1 MMKKENENQRF
12 RIAFNGF
19 RGGNKGSVTS
29 QPLSEYD
36 KTIRYPWVHD
46 AILRIRG
53 EKPIRSVDNHDA
65 AALAKAQQ
73 RIKSQLPFRCAHYYQ
88 FKDNKRR
95 QANIIP
101 ESFLFQTTIDVD
113 EKELVEKAL
122 ERAKLLD
129 SLDFI
134 PDDTGERGATPAAAG
149 GSDDETENRAAAGG
163 PGDETENRTAAGGP
177 GNETEN
183 RAAAGDSDDET
194 ENRAAA
200 GDSDDE
206 TENRAVVGGSGNEAE
221 NRAAAGG
228 PDHEKENRAAA
239 GGSDHETENRAA
251 AVENHDG
258 DEAVTADQN
267 TEKRQTNTEKRQTN
281 LETGQANPE
290 KGQRNPWKGMLLHL
304 EYSARKKLHI
314 DIRMPIGMTIEETQR
329 AYCQAL
335 GVPCDESCFSPE
347 RIIFMTDADSEIYRS
362 SDWYALLPEDEI
374 NLRREAFR
382 KRDLGIDGRA
392 LKQGT
397 FASSS
402 FSQSSG
408 NPSFSGSSQSSGS
421 APLSGSSQS
430 SGNAPFSGSSQSSGN
445 SSLSENSSQ
454 NQNYSN
460 TENHDNQPLLSG
472 DKTGEKQPAVGGAQV
487 PPHPASHPAD
497 SHTSTAVGSAPA
509 HPDGSHHGNDK
520 NLIAFDLFR
529 AQAGL
534 AEVDINA
541 VGSRHSS
548 LLAIMSA
555 GASRMMGEEEL
566 RRVVE
571 QRMPAF
577 AQERDCQQLISDF
590 YARYHDSCKPM
601 SREVIRINAQAER
614 LGSKEMAQQ
623 SQEDYPAPPPMPPKL
638 PSLIALLVSRT
649 PEVYKPAVAHAV
661 FPSLATHLWKTRFK
675 YIDNVEHEATL
686 MTCLLAGT
694 GAGKSCVQMPISYVM
709 EDIRKRD
716 RENLA
721 REKAWK
727 DEVTRK
733 GANKDKRKRPEN
745 LVIQEIDADMTNP
758 AFVMRTAEAQEH
770 FLYTSLNEID
780 QFDALRG
787 QGNQQFRIMCL
798 AFDPANQYG
807 QTRVGTS
814 SVTERVTIRFNWN
827 ASTTIQ
833 KGLRYFSRVLTDGP
847 ISRIN
852 FCTIPEREIGAEMP
866 VYGYYG
872 DDFREAL
879 RPYIEN
885 LCKTSGLVECDQ
897 AFQLALKLKEENADF
912 ARMTQN
918 RIYENLSFRA
928 NVIAYLKACVLYVAN
943 GCKWEPEMD
952 EFIRWSLRYDL
963 YCKMRFFGD
972 AIAKAEDGGVKSSRR
987 GPANLLQLLPDEFSY
1002 QEAMAIRLEYGLG
1015 QKGTRSMI
1023 NNWVHRG
1030 YIERKS
1036 FQSASQ
1042 AKTDINISNI
1052 SFENAY
1058 FIKLKYRKDGI
1069 NIEKNC

>member
-19 RGGNKGSVTS
+19 RGGNKGSITS

-36 KTIRYPWVHD
+36 KTIRYLWVHD
-46 AILRIRG
+46 AILQIRG
-53 EKPIRSVDNHDA
+53 EKPIRSINNHDA
-65 AALAKAQQ
+65 TALAKAQQ
-73 RIKSQLPFRCAHYYQ
+73 RIKSQLPFRSAHYYQ

-134 PDDTGERGATPAAAG
+134 PDDTGERGATAAAG
-149 GSDDETENRAAAGG
+149 GSD
-163 PGDETENRTAAGGP
+163 
-177 GNETEN
+177 
-183 RAAAGDSDDET
+183 
-194 ENRAAA
+194 
-200 GDSDDE
+200 
-206 TENRAVVGGSGNEAE
+206 AE
-221 NRAAAGG
+221 N
-228 PDHEKENRAAA
+228 ENRAAA
-239 GGSDHETENRAA
+239 GGSNDENENRAA
-251 AVENHDG
+251 AVGNHDG

-267 TEKRQTNTEKRQTN
+267 PEK
-281 LETGQANPE
+281 GQRNPE
-290 KGQRNPWKGMLLHL
+290 KGQRNPENGQKNPWKGMLLHL

-314 DIRMPIGMTIEETQR
+314 DIRMPIGMTIEEAQR

-347 RIIFMTDADSEIYRS
+347 RIIFMTDADSEIYRA

-382 KRDLGIDGRA
+382 KRGLDIDGRV
-392 LKQGT
+392 
-397 FASSS
+397 
-402 FSQSSG
+402 
-408 NPSFSGSSQSSGS
+408 
-421 APLSGSSQS
+421 
-430 SGNAPFSGSSQSSGN
+430 
-445 SSLSENSSQ
+445 SEKTSQ
-454 NQNYSN
+454 NQKHSN
-460 TENHDNQPLLSG
+460 SENHDNQPLLSG

-487 PPHPASHPAD
+487 PLHPAPHPAD
-497 SHTSTAVGSAPA
+497 SHTSTGVGSAPA
-509 HPDGSHHGNDK
+509 HSDGSHHGNDK

-566 RRVVE
+566 RKVVE

-623 SQEDYPAPPPMPPKL
+623 NQEEDYPAPPPMPEKL
-638 PSLIALLVSRT
+638 PALIALLVSRT

-1015 QKGTRSMI
+1015 QKGTRVMI

-1042 AKTDINISNI
+1042 AKTDVNFSNV
-1052 SFENAY
+1052 SFENTY

>member
-1 MMKKENENQRF
+1 MKKENENQRF

-134 PDDTGERGATPAAAG
+134 SDDTGVQGATP
-149 GSDDETENRAAAGG
+149 
-163 PGDETENRTAAGGP
+163 
-177 GNETEN
+177 
-183 RAAAGDSDDET
+183 
-194 ENRAAA
+194 
-200 GDSDDE
+200 
-206 TENRAVVGGSGNEAE
+206 
-221 NRAAAGG
+221 
-228 PDHEKENRAAA
+228 
-239 GGSDHETENRAA
+239 A

-258 DEAVTADQN
+258 DEAVAADQK
-267 TEKRQTNTEKRQTN
+267 TEK
-281 LETGQANPE
+281 GQRNPE
-290 KGQRNPWKGMLLHL
+290 KGQANPWKGMLLHL

-382 KRDLGIDGRA
+382 KRGLDIDGRA
-392 LKQGT
+392 
-397 FASSS
+397 
-402 FSQSSG
+402 
-408 NPSFSGSSQSSGS
+408 
-421 APLSGSSQS
+421 
-430 SGNAPFSGSSQSSGN
+430 
-445 SSLSENSSQ
+445 SENSSQ
-454 NQNYSN
+454 NQNRSN
-460 TENHDNQPLLSG
+460 SENHDNQPLLSG

-487 PPHPASHPAD
+487 PPHPAAHPAD
-497 SHTSTAVGSAPA
+497 SHTSTGVGSAPA

-623 SQEDYPAPPPMPPKL
+623 NQEEDYPAPPPMPEKL
-638 PSLIALLVSRT
+638 PALIALLVSRT

-1015 QKGTRSMI
+1015 QKGTRVMI

-1042 AKTDINISNI
+1042 AKTDVNFSNV
-1052 SFENAY
+1052 SFENTY

>member
-1 MMKKENENQRF
+1 MKKENENQRF

-19 RGGNKGSVTS
+19 RGGNKGSITS

-46 AILRIRG
+46 AILQIRG
-53 EKPIRSVDNHDA
+53 EKPIRSVNNHDA
-65 AALAKAQQ
+65 TALAKAQQ
-73 RIKSQLPFRCAHYYQ
+73 RIKSQLPFRSAHYYQ

-113 EKELVEKAL
+113 EKELVEQAL

-134 PDDTGERGATPAAAG
+134 PDDTGEQGASTAAG
-149 GSDDETENRAAAGG
+149 GSDDEDGNRAASGG
-163 PGDETENRTAAGGP
+163 SDAENV
-177 GNETEN
+177 N
-183 RAAAGDSDDET
+183 RAASGGSNDENV
-194 ENRAAA
+194 NRAA
-200 GDSDDE
+200 S
-206 TENRAVVGGSGNEAE
+206 
-221 NRAAAGG
+221 
-228 PDHEKENRAAA
+228 
-239 GGSDHETENRAA
+239 GGSDAETVNRAA
-251 AVENHDG
+251 AVGNHDG

-267 TEKRQTNTEKRQTN
+267 PEN
-281 LETGQANPE
+281 GQRNPE
-290 KGQRNPWKGMLLHL
+290 KGQKNPWKGMLLHL

-314 DIRMPIGMTIEETQR
+314 DIRMPIGMTIEEAQR

-382 KRDLGIDGRA
+382 KRGLDIDGRA

-397 FASSS
+397 FSSS
-402 FSQSSG
+402 FAHSSG
-408 NPSFSGSSQSSGS
+408 KAPLSGSSQSSGK

-430 SGNAPFSGSSQSSGN
+430 SGNAPLSGTSQSSGN
-445 SSLSENSSQ
+445 PSLSEKTSQ
-454 NQNYSN
+454 NQKYLNS
-460 TENHDNQPLLSG
+460 ENHDNQPLLSG
-472 DKTGEKQPAVGGAQV
+472 DKTGEKQPAVGGVQV
-487 PPHPASHPAD
+487 PPHPAPHPAD

-566 RRVVE
+566 RRMVE

-623 SQEDYPAPPPMPPKL
+623 NQEEDYPAPPPMPEKL
-638 PSLIALLVSRT
+638 PALIALLVSRT

-1015 QKGTRSMI
+1015 QKGTRVMI

-1042 AKTDINISNI
+1042 AKTDVNFSNV
-1052 SFENAY
+1052 SFENTY

>member
-19 RGGNKGSVTS
+19 RGGNKGSITS

-46 AILRIRG
+46 AILQIRG
-53 EKPIRSVDNHDA
+53 EKPIRSINNHDA
-65 AALAKAQQ
+65 TALAKAQQ
-73 RIKSQLPFRCAHYYQ
+73 RIKSQLPFRSAHYYQ

-134 PDDTGERGATPAAAG
+134 PDDTGEQGASTAAG
-149 GSDDETENRAAAGG
+149 GSDDEDGNRAASGG
-163 PGDETENRTAAGGP
+163 SDAENV
-177 GNETEN
+177 N
-183 RAAAGDSDDET
+183 RAAS
-194 ENRAAA
+194 
-200 GDSDDE
+200 
-206 TENRAVVGGSGNEAE
+206 GGSNDE
-221 NRAAAGG
+221 NV
-228 PDHEKENRAAA
+228 NRAAA
-239 GGSDHETENRAA
+239 GGSDAETVNRAA
-251 AVENHDG
+251 AVGNHDG

-267 TEKRQTNTEKRQTN
+267 PEN
-281 LETGQANPE
+281 GQRNPE
-290 KGQRNPWKGMLLHL
+290 KGQKNPWKGMLLHL

-314 DIRMPIGMTIEETQR
+314 DIRMPIGMTIEEAQR

-382 KRDLGIDGRA
+382 KRGLDIDGRA

-397 FASSS
+397 FSSS
-402 FSQSSG
+402 FAHSSG
-408 NPSFSGSSQSSGS
+408 NAPLSGSSQSSGK

-430 SGNAPFSGSSQSSGN
+430 SGNAPLSGTSQSSGN
-445 SSLSENSSQ
+445 PSLSEKTSQ
-454 NQNYSN
+454 NQKHSN
-460 TENHDNQPLLSG
+460 SENHDNQPLLSG
-472 DKTGEKQPAVGGAQV
+472 DKTGEKQPAVGGVQV
-487 PPHPASHPAD
+487 PPHPAPHPAD

-623 SQEDYPAPPPMPPKL
+623 NQEEDYPAPPPMPEKL
-638 PSLIALLVSRT
+638 PALIALLVSRT

-1015 QKGTRSMI
+1015 QKGTRVMI

-1042 AKTDINISNI
+1042 AKTDVNFSNV
-1052 SFENAY
+1052 SFENTY

>member
-19 RGGNKGSVTS
+19 RGGNKGSITS

-46 AILRIRG
+46 AILQIRG
-53 EKPIRSVDNHDA
+53 EKPIRSVNNHDA
-65 AALAKAQQ
+65 TALAKAQQ
-73 RIKSQLPFRCAHYYQ
+73 RIKSQLPFRSAHYYQ

-134 PDDTGERGATPAAAG
+134 PDDTGEQGASTAAG
-149 GSDDETENRAAAGG
+149 GSDDEDGNRAASGG
-163 PGDETENRTAAGGP
+163 SDAENV
-177 GNETEN
+177 N
-183 RAAAGDSDDET
+183 RAASGGSDAENV
-194 ENRAAA
+194 NRAA
-200 GDSDDE
+200 S
-206 TENRAVVGGSGNEAE
+206 GGSNDE
-221 NRAAAGG
+221 NV
-228 PDHEKENRAAA
+228 NRAAA
-239 GGSDHETENRAA
+239 GGSDAETVNRAA
-251 AVENHDG
+251 AVGNHDG

-267 TEKRQTNTEKRQTN
+267 PEN
-281 LETGQANPE
+281 GQRNPE
-290 KGQRNPWKGMLLHL
+290 KGQKNPWKGMLLHL

-314 DIRMPIGMTIEETQR
+314 DIRMPIGMTIEEAQR

-382 KRDLGIDGRA
+382 KRGLDIDGRA

-397 FASSS
+397 FSSS
-402 FSQSSG
+402 FAHSSG
-408 NPSFSGSSQSSGS
+408 KAPLSGSSQSSGK

-430 SGNAPFSGSSQSSGN
+430 SGNAPLSGTSQSSGN
-445 SSLSENSSQ
+445 PSLSEKTSQ
-454 NQNYSN
+454 NQKYLNS
-460 TENHDNQPLLSG
+460 ENHDNQPLLSG
-472 DKTGEKQPAVGGAQV
+472 DKTGEKQPAVGGVQV
-487 PPHPASHPAD
+487 PPHPAPHPAD
-497 SHTSTAVGSAPA
+497 SHTSTGVGSAPA

-623 SQEDYPAPPPMPPKL
+623 NQEEDYPAPPPMPEKL
-638 PSLIALLVSRT
+638 PALIALLVSRT

-918 RIYENLSFRA
+918 RIFENLSFRA

-1015 QKGTRSMI
+1015 QKGTRVMI

-1042 AKTDINISNI
+1042 AKTDVNFSNV
-1052 SFENAY
+1052 SFENTY

>member
-1 MMKKENENQRF
+1 MKKENENQRF

-19 RGGNKGSVTS
+19 RGGNKGSITS

-36 KTIRYPWVHD
+36 KNIRYPWVHD
-46 AILRIRG
+46 AILQIRG
-53 EKPIRSVDNHDA
+53 EKPIRSINNHDA
-65 AALAKAQQ
+65 TALAKAQQ
-73 RIKSQLPFRCAHYYQ
+73 RIKSQLPFRSAHYYQ

-134 PDDTGERGATPAAAG
+134 PDDTGEQGATAAAG
-149 GSDDETENRAAAGG
+149 GSN
-163 PGDETENRTAAGGP
+163 DETENRTAAGGSDAE
-177 GNETEN
+177 NEN
-183 RAAAGDSDDET
+183 RT
-194 ENRAAA
+194 
-200 GDSDDE
+200 
-206 TENRAVVGGSGNEAE
+206 
-221 NRAAAGG
+221 AAGG
-228 PDHEKENRAAA
+228 SNDENENRAAA
-239 GGSDHETENRAA
+239 GGSNDEDGNRTA

-267 TEKRQTNTEKRQTN
+267 
-281 LETGQANPE
+281 PE
-290 KGQRNPWKGMLLHL
+290 KGQRNPENGQKNPWKGMLLHL

-382 KRDLGIDGRA
+382 KRGLDIDGR
-392 LKQGT
+392 
-397 FASSS
+397 
-402 FSQSSG
+402 
-408 NPSFSGSSQSSGS
+408 GS
-421 APLSGSSQS
+421 
-430 SGNAPFSGSSQSSGN
+430 
-445 SSLSENSSQ
+445 ERTSQ
-454 NQNYSN
+454 NQKHSN
-460 TENHDNQPLLSG
+460 SENHDNQPLLSG
-472 DKTGEKQPAVGGAQV
+472 DKTGEKQPAVGGVQV
-487 PPHPASHPAD
+487 PPHPAPHPAD
-497 SHTSTAVGSAPA
+497 SHTSTGVGSAPA

-623 SQEDYPAPPPMPPKL
+623 NQEEDYPAPPPMPEKL
-638 PSLIALLVSRT
+638 PALIALLVSRT

-1015 QKGTRSMI
+1015 QKGTRVMI

-1036 FQSASQ
+1036 FQSACQ
-1042 AKTDINISNI
+1042 AKTDVNFSNV

>member
-19 RGGNKGSVTS
+19 RGGNKGSITS

-36 KTIRYPWVHD
+36 KNIRYPWVHD
-46 AILRIRG
+46 AILQIRG
-53 EKPIRSVDNHDA
+53 EKPIRSINNHDA
-65 AALAKAQQ
+65 TALAKAQQ
-73 RIKSQLPFRCAHYYQ
+73 RIKSQLPFRSAHYYQ

-134 PDDTGERGATPAAAG
+134 PDDTGERGATAAAG
-149 GSDDETENRAAAGG
+149 GSD
-163 PGDETENRTAAGGP
+163 
-177 GNETEN
+177 
-183 RAAAGDSDDET
+183 
-194 ENRAAA
+194 
-200 GDSDDE
+200 
-206 TENRAVVGGSGNEAE
+206 AE
-221 NRAAAGG
+221 NV
-228 PDHEKENRAAA
+228 
-239 GGSDHETENRAA
+239 NRAA
-251 AVENHDG
+251 AVGNHDG

-267 TEKRQTNTEKRQTN
+267 
-281 LETGQANPE
+281 PE
-290 KGQRNPWKGMLLHL
+290 KGQRNPENGQKNPWKGMLLHL

-382 KRDLGIDGRA
+382 KRGLDIDGRA
-392 LKQGT
+392 LKQRT
-397 FASSS
+397 FSSS
-402 FSQSSG
+402 FAHSSG
-408 NPSFSGSSQSSGS
+408 NAPLSGSSQSSGK

-430 SGNAPFSGSSQSSGN
+430 SGNP
-445 SSLSENSSQ
+445 SLSENSSQ
-454 NQNYSN
+454 NQKHSN
-460 TENHDNQPLLSG
+460 SENHDNQPLLSG

-487 PPHPASHPAD
+487 PPHPAPHPAD
-497 SHTSTAVGSAPA
+497 SHTSTGVGGAPA

-623 SQEDYPAPPPMPPKL
+623 NLEEDYPAPPPMPEKL
-638 PSLIALLVSRT
+638 PALIALLVSRT

-885 LCKTSGLVECDQ
+885 LCKTSGLVECEQ

-1015 QKGTRSMI
+1015 QKGTRVMI

-1042 AKTDINISNI
+1042 AKTDVNFSNV
-1052 SFENAY
+1052 SFENDY

>member
-149 GSDDETENRAAAGG
+149 GSGDEDKNRAAAGSSN
-163 PGDETENRTAAGGP
+163 DE
-177 GNETEN
+177 
-183 RAAAGDSDDET
+183 DI
-194 ENRAAA
+194 
-200 GDSDDE
+200 
-206 TENRAVVGGSGNEAE
+206 
-221 NRAAAGG
+221 
-228 PDHEKENRAAA
+228 NRAAA
-239 GGSDHETENRAA
+239 GGSDHEDKNRAAAGGPGDDDKNRAA
-251 AVENHDG
+251 AVGNHDG
-258 DEAVTADQN
+258 DEAVTADQK
-267 TEKRQTNTEKRQTN
+267 TEK
-281 LETGQANPE
+281 GQANPE
-290 KGQRNPWKGMLLHL
+290 KGQANPEKRQTNPETGQKNPEKGQKNPWKGMLLHL

-314 DIRMPIGMTIEETQR
+314 DIRMPIGMTIEEAQR

-347 RIIFMTDADSEIYRS
+347 RIIFMTDADSEIYRA

-382 KRDLGIDGRA
+382 KRGLDIDGRV
-392 LKQGT
+392 
-397 FASSS
+397 
-402 FSQSSG
+402 
-408 NPSFSGSSQSSGS
+408 
-421 APLSGSSQS
+421 
-430 SGNAPFSGSSQSSGN
+430 
-445 SSLSENSSQ
+445 SEKTSQ
-454 NQNYSN
+454 NQTHSN
-460 TENHDNQPLLSG
+460 SENHDNQPLLSG

-487 PPHPASHPAD
+487 PPHPAAHPAD

-566 RRVVE
+566 RKVVE

-623 SQEDYPAPPPMPPKL
+623 NQEEDYPAPPPMPEKL
-638 PSLIALLVSRT
+638 PALIALLVSRT

-1015 QKGTRSMI
+1015 QKGTRVMI

-1030 YIERKS
+1030 YIERKIVS
-1036 FQSASQ
+1036 GNVSGSSQNGAIVQNQSDSH
-1042 AKTDINISNI
+1042 AKTDVNFSNV
-1052 SFENAY
+1052 SFENTY

-1069 NIEKNC
+1069 NFEKNC

>member
-19 RGGNKGSVTS
+19 RGGNKGSITS

-46 AILRIRG
+46 AILQIRG
-53 EKPIRSVDNHDA
+53 EKPIRSINNHDA
-65 AALAKAQQ
+65 TALAKAQQ
-73 RIKSQLPFRCAHYYQ
+73 RIKSQLPFRSAHYYQ

-134 PDDTGERGATPAAAG
+134 PDDTGEQGASTAAG
-149 GSDDETENRAAAGG
+149 GSDDEDGNRAASGGSDAENVNRAAAGG
-163 PGDETENRTAAGGP
+163 SNDETG
-177 GNETEN
+177 
-183 RAAAGDSDDET
+183 
-194 ENRAAA
+194 
-200 GDSDDE
+200 
-206 TENRAVVGGSGNEAE
+206 

-228 PDHEKENRAAA
+228 SNDETGNRVAAGGSNDKNENRAAA
-239 GGSDHETENRAA
+239 GGSDAETVNRAA
-251 AVENHDG
+251 AVGNHDG

-267 TEKRQTNTEKRQTN
+267 PEN
-281 LETGQANPE
+281 GQRNPE
-290 KGQRNPWKGMLLHL
+290 KGQKNPWKGMLLHL

-314 DIRMPIGMTIEETQR
+314 DIRMPIGMTIEEAQR

-382 KRDLGIDGRA
+382 KRGLDIDGRA

-397 FASSS
+397 FSSS
-402 FSQSSG
+402 FAHSSG
-408 NPSFSGSSQSSGS
+408 NAPLSGSSQSSGK

-430 SGNAPFSGSSQSSGN
+430 SGNPSLSGTSQSSGN
-445 SSLSENSSQ
+445 PSLSEKTSQ
-454 NQNYSN
+454 NQKHSN
-460 TENHDNQPLLSG
+460 SENHDNQPLLSG
-472 DKTGEKQPAVGGAQV
+472 DKTGEKQPAVGGVQV
-487 PPHPASHPAD
+487 PPHPAPHPAD

-623 SQEDYPAPPPMPPKL
+623 NQEEDYPAPPPMPEKL
-638 PSLIALLVSRT
+638 PALIALLVSRT

-918 RIYENLSFRA
+918 RIFENLSFRA

-1015 QKGTRSMI
+1015 QKGTRVMI

-1042 AKTDINISNI
+1042 AKTDVNFSNV
-1052 SFENAY
+1052 SFENTY

>member
-19 RGGNKGSVTS
+19 RGGNKGSITS

-46 AILRIRG
+46 AILQIRG
-53 EKPIRSVDNHDA
+53 EKPIRSVNNHDA
-65 AALAKAQQ
+65 TALAKAQQ
-73 RIKSQLPFRCAHYYQ
+73 RIKSQLPFRSAHYYQ

-134 PDDTGERGATPAAAG
+134 PDDTGEQGASTAAG
-149 GSDDETENRAAAGG
+149 GSDDEDVNRAASGG
-163 PGDETENRTAAGGP
+163 SDAENV
-177 GNETEN
+177 N
-183 RAAAGDSDDET
+183 RAASGGSDAENV
-194 ENRAAA
+194 NRAA
-200 GDSDDE
+200 S
-206 TENRAVVGGSGNEAE
+206 GGSNDE
-221 NRAAAGG
+221 NV
-228 PDHEKENRAAA
+228 NRAAA
-239 GGSDHETENRAA
+239 GGSDAETVNRAA
-251 AVENHDG
+251 AVGNHDG

-267 TEKRQTNTEKRQTN
+267 PEN
-281 LETGQANPE
+281 GQRNPE
-290 KGQRNPWKGMLLHL
+290 KGQKNPWKGMLLHL

-314 DIRMPIGMTIEETQR
+314 DIRMPIGMTIEEAQR

-382 KRDLGIDGRA
+382 KRGLDIDGRA

-397 FASSS
+397 FSSS
-402 FSQSSG
+402 FAHSSG
-408 NPSFSGSSQSSGS
+408 K

-430 SGNAPFSGSSQSSGN
+430 SGKAPLSGSSQSSGKVPLSGTSQSSGN
-445 SSLSENSSQ
+445 PSLSGTSQSSGNPSLSEKTSQ
-454 NQNYSN
+454 NQKHSN
-460 TENHDNQPLLSG
+460 SENHDNQPLLSG
-472 DKTGEKQPAVGGAQV
+472 DKTGEKQPAVGGVQV
-487 PPHPASHPAD
+487 PPHPAPHPAD
-497 SHTSTAVGSAPA
+497 SHTSTGVGSAPA

-623 SQEDYPAPPPMPPKL
+623 NQEEDYPAPPPMPEKL
-638 PSLIALLVSRT
+638 PALIALLVSRT

-1015 QKGTRSMI
+1015 QKGTRVMI

-1042 AKTDINISNI
+1042 AKTDVNFSNV
-1052 SFENAY
+1052 SFENTY

>member
-19 RGGNKGSVTS
+19 RGGNKGSISS

-46 AILRIRG
+46 AILQIRG
-53 EKPIRSVDNHDA
+53 EKPIRSVNNHDA
-65 AALAKAQQ
+65 TALAKAQQ
-73 RIKSQLPFRCAHYYQ
+73 RIKSQLPFRSAHYYQ

-134 PDDTGERGATPAAAG
+134 PDDTGEQGASTAAG
-149 GSDDETENRAAAGG
+149 GSDDEDGNRAASGG
-163 PGDETENRTAAGGP
+163 SDAENV
-177 GNETEN
+177 N
-183 RAAAGDSDDET
+183 RAASGGSNDET
-194 ENRAAA
+194 
-200 GDSDDE
+200 G
-206 TENRAVVGGSGNEAE
+206 
-221 NRAAAGG
+221 
-228 PDHEKENRAAA
+228 NRAAA
-239 GGSDHETENRAA
+239 GGSDAENENRAASGGSNDENVNRAAAGGSDAETVNRAA
-251 AVENHDG
+251 AVGNHDG

-267 TEKRQTNTEKRQTN
+267 PEN
-281 LETGQANPE
+281 GQRNPE
-290 KGQRNPWKGMLLHL
+290 KGQKNPWKGMLLHL

-314 DIRMPIGMTIEETQR
+314 DIRMPIGMTIEEAQR

-382 KRDLGIDGRA
+382 KRGLDIDGRA

-397 FASSS
+397 FSSS
-402 FSQSSG
+402 FAHSSG
-408 NPSFSGSSQSSGS
+408 KAPLSGSSQSSGK

-430 SGNAPFSGSSQSSGN
+430 SGNAPLSGTSQSSGN
-445 SSLSENSSQ
+445 PSLSEKTSQ
-454 NQNYSN
+454 NQKYLNS
-460 TENHDNQPLLSG
+460 ENHDNQPLLSG
-472 DKTGEKQPAVGGAQV
+472 DKTGEKQPAVGGVQV
-487 PPHPASHPAD
+487 PPHPAPHPAD

-623 SQEDYPAPPPMPPKL
+623 NQEEDYPAPPPMPEKL
-638 PSLIALLVSRT
+638 PALIALLVSRT

-918 RIYENLSFRA
+918 RIFENLSFRA

-1015 QKGTRSMI
+1015 QKGTRVMI

-1042 AKTDINISNI
+1042 AKTDVNFSNV
-1052 SFENAY
+1052 SFENTY

>member
-19 RGGNKGSVTS
+19 RGGNKGSITS

-46 AILRIRG
+46 AILQIRG
-53 EKPIRSVDNHDA
+53 EKPIRSINNHDA
-65 AALAKAQQ
+65 TALAKAQQ
-73 RIKSQLPFRCAHYYQ
+73 RIKSQLPFRSAHYYQ

-134 PDDTGERGATPAAAG
+134 PDDTGEQGATAAAG
-149 GSDDETENRAAAGG
+149 GSD
-163 PGDETENRTAAGGP
+163 
-177 GNETEN
+177 
-183 RAAAGDSDDET
+183 
-194 ENRAAA
+194 
-200 GDSDDE
+200 
-206 TENRAVVGGSGNEAE
+206 AE
-221 NRAAAGG
+221 N
-228 PDHEKENRAAA
+228 ENRAAA
-239 GGSDHETENRAA
+239 GGSDAENVNRSAAGGSNDENVNRAA
-251 AVENHDG
+251 AVGNHDG
-258 DEAVTADQN
+258 DEAVTADQKI
-267 TEKRQTNTEKRQTN
+267 EK
-281 LETGQANPE
+281 GQRNPE
-290 KGQRNPWKGMLLHL
+290 KGQKNPWKGMLLHL

-314 DIRMPIGMTIEETQR
+314 DIRMPIGMTIEEAQR

-362 SDWYALLPEDEI
+362 SDWYALLSEDEI

-382 KRDLGIDGRA
+382 KRGLDIDGRA

-397 FASSS
+397 FSSS
-402 FSQSSG
+402 FAHSSG
-408 NPSFSGSSQSSGS
+408 N

-430 SGNAPFSGSSQSSGN
+430 SGNP
-445 SSLSENSSQ
+445 SLSEDTSQ
-454 NQNYSN
+454 NQKHSN
-460 TENHDNQPLLSG
+460 SENHDNQPLLSG

-487 PPHPASHPAD
+487 PPHPAAHPAD

-566 RRVVE
+566 RKVVE

-623 SQEDYPAPPPMPPKL
+623 NQEEDYPAPPPMPEKL
-638 PSLIALLVSRT
+638 PALIALLVSRT

-1015 QKGTRSMI
+1015 QKGTRVMI

-1042 AKTDINISNI
+1042 VKTDVNFSNV
-1052 SFENAY
+1052 SFENTY

>member
-19 RGGNKGSVTS
+19 RGGNKGSITS

-46 AILRIRG
+46 AILQIRG
-53 EKPIRSVDNHDA
+53 EKPIRSVNNHDA
-65 AALAKAQQ
+65 TALAKAQQ
-73 RIKSQLPFRCAHYYQ
+73 RIKSQLPFRSAHYYQ

-134 PDDTGERGATPAAAG
+134 PDDTGEQGASTAAG
-149 GSDDETENRAAAGG
+149 GSDDEDGNRAASGGSDAENVNRAASGGSNDETGNRAASGGSDAENENRAA
-163 PGDETENRTAAGGP
+163 
-177 GNETEN
+177 
-183 RAAAGDSDDET
+183 S
-194 ENRAAA
+194 
-200 GDSDDE
+200 
-206 TENRAVVGGSGNEAE
+206 GGSNDE
-221 NRAAAGG
+221 NV
-228 PDHEKENRAAA
+228 NRAAA
-239 GGSDHETENRAA
+239 GGSDAETVNRAA
-251 AVENHDG
+251 AVGNHDG

-267 TEKRQTNTEKRQTN
+267 PEN
-281 LETGQANPE
+281 GQRNPE
-290 KGQRNPWKGMLLHL
+290 KGQKNPWKGMLLHL

-314 DIRMPIGMTIEETQR
+314 DIRMPIGMTIEEAQR

-382 KRDLGIDGRA
+382 KRGLDIDGRA

-397 FASSS
+397 FSSS
-402 FSQSSG
+402 FAHSSG
-408 NPSFSGSSQSSGS
+408 K

-430 SGNAPFSGSSQSSGN
+430 SGNAPLSGTSQSSGN
-445 SSLSENSSQ
+445 PSLSEKTSQ
-454 NQNYSN
+454 NQKYLNS
-460 TENHDNQPLLSG
+460 ENHDNQPLLSG
-472 DKTGEKQPAVGGAQV
+472 DKTGEKQPAVGGVQV
-487 PPHPASHPAD
+487 PPHPAPHPAD
-497 SHTSTAVGSAPA
+497 SHTSTGVGSAPA
-509 HPDGSHHGNDK
+509 HSDGSHHGNDK

-623 SQEDYPAPPPMPPKL
+623 NQEEDYPAPPPMPEKL
-638 PSLIALLVSRT
+638 PALIALLVSRT

-918 RIYENLSFRA
+918 RIFENLSFRA

-1015 QKGTRSMI
+1015 QKGTRVMI

-1042 AKTDINISNI
+1042 AKTDVNFSNV
-1052 SFENAY
+1052 SFENTY

>member
-1 MMKKENENQRF
+1 MKKENENQRF

-19 RGGNKGSVTS
+19 RGGNKGSITS

-46 AILRIRG
+46 AILQIRG
-53 EKPIRSVDNHDA
+53 EKPIRSVNNHDA
-65 AALAKAQQ
+65 TALAKAQQ
-73 RIKSQLPFRCAHYYQ
+73 RIKSQLPFRSAHYYQ

-134 PDDTGERGATPAAAG
+134 PDDTGEQGASTAAG
-149 GSDDETENRAAAGG
+149 GSDDEDGNRAA
-163 PGDETENRTAAGGP
+163 
-177 GNETEN
+177 
-183 RAAAGDSDDET
+183 S
-194 ENRAAA
+194 
-200 GDSDDE
+200 
-206 TENRAVVGGSGNEAE
+206 GGSDAE
-221 NRAAAGG
+221 NV
-228 PDHEKENRAAA
+228 NRAAA
-239 GGSDHETENRAA
+239 GGSDAENENRAASGGSNDENVNRAAAGGSDAETVNRAA
-251 AVENHDG
+251 AVGNHDG

-267 TEKRQTNTEKRQTN
+267 PEN
-281 LETGQANPE
+281 GQRNPE
-290 KGQRNPWKGMLLHL
+290 KGQKNPWKGMLLHL

-314 DIRMPIGMTIEETQR
+314 DIRMPIGMTIEEAQR

-382 KRDLGIDGRA
+382 KRGLDIDGRA

-397 FASSS
+397 FSSS
-402 FSQSSG
+402 FAHSSG
-408 NPSFSGSSQSSGS
+408 KAPLSGSSQSSGK

-430 SGNAPFSGSSQSSGN
+430 SGNAPLSGTSQSSGN
-445 SSLSENSSQ
+445 PSLSEKTSQ
-454 NQNYSN
+454 NQKHSN
-460 TENHDNQPLLSG
+460 SENHDNQPLLSG
-472 DKTGEKQPAVGGAQV
+472 DKTGEKQPAVGGVQV
-487 PPHPASHPAD
+487 PPHPAPHPAD

-623 SQEDYPAPPPMPPKL
+623 NQEEDYPAPPPMPEKL
-638 PSLIALLVSRT
+638 PALIALLVSRT

-918 RIYENLSFRA
+918 RIFENLSFRA

-1015 QKGTRSMI
+1015 QKGTRVMI

-1042 AKTDINISNI
+1042 AKTDVNFSNV
-1052 SFENAY
+1052 SFENTY

>member
-19 RGGNKGSVTS
+19 RGGNKGSITS

-46 AILRIRG
+46 AILQIRG
-53 EKPIRSVDNHDA
+53 EKPIRSINNHDA
-65 AALAKAQQ
+65 TALAKAQQ
-73 RIKSQLPFRCAHYYQ
+73 RIKSQLPFRSAHYYQ

-134 PDDTGERGATPAAAG
+134 PDDTGEQGASTAAG
-149 GSDDETENRAAAGG
+149 GSDDEDGNRAASGGSDAENVNRAASGGSNDETGNRAASGGSDAENENRAA
-163 PGDETENRTAAGGP
+163 
-177 GNETEN
+177 
-183 RAAAGDSDDET
+183 S
-194 ENRAAA
+194 
-200 GDSDDE
+200 
-206 TENRAVVGGSGNEAE
+206 GGSNDE
-221 NRAAAGG
+221 NV
-228 PDHEKENRAAA
+228 NRAAA
-239 GGSDHETENRAA
+239 GGSDAETVNRAA
-251 AVENHDG
+251 AVGNHDG

-267 TEKRQTNTEKRQTN
+267 PEN
-281 LETGQANPE
+281 GQRNPE
-290 KGQRNPWKGMLLHL
+290 KGQKNPWKGMLLHL

-314 DIRMPIGMTIEETQR
+314 DIRMPIGMTIEEAQR

-382 KRDLGIDGRA
+382 KRGLDIDGRA

-397 FASSS
+397 FSSS
-402 FSQSSG
+402 FAHSSG
-408 NPSFSGSSQSSGS
+408 NAPLSGSSQSSGK

-430 SGNAPFSGSSQSSGN
+430 SGNPSLSGTSQSSGN
-445 SSLSENSSQ
+445 PSLSEKTSQ
-454 NQNYSN
+454 NQKHSN
-460 TENHDNQPLLSG
+460 SENHDNQPLLSG
-472 DKTGEKQPAVGGAQV
+472 DKTGEKQPAVGGVQV
-487 PPHPASHPAD
+487 PPHPAPHPAD
-497 SHTSTAVGSAPA
+497 SHTSTGVGSAPA

-623 SQEDYPAPPPMPPKL
+623 NQEEDYPAPPPMPEKL
-638 PSLIALLVSRT
+638 PALIALLVSRT

-918 RIYENLSFRA
+918 RIFENLSFRA

-1015 QKGTRSMI
+1015 QKGTRVMI

-1042 AKTDINISNI
+1042 AKTDVNFSNV
-1052 SFENAY
+1052 SFENTY

>member
-19 RGGNKGSVTS
+19 RGGNKGSITS

-46 AILRIRG
+46 AILQIRG
-53 EKPIRSVDNHDA
+53 EKPIRSINNHDA
-65 AALAKAQQ
+65 TALAKAQQ
-73 RIKSQLPFRCAHYYQ
+73 RIKSQLPFRSAHYYQ

-134 PDDTGERGATPAAAG
+134 PDDTGERGASTAAG
-149 GSDDETENRAAAGG
+149 GSDAENENRATAGG
-163 PGDETENRTAAGGP
+163 SNDETENRTAAGGSDA
-177 GNETEN
+177 ET
-183 RAAAGDSDDET
+183 
-194 ENRAAA
+194 
-200 GDSDDE
+200 
-206 TENRAVVGGSGNEAE
+206 
-221 NRAAAGG
+221 
-228 PDHEKENRAAA
+228 ENRAAA
-239 GGSDHETENRAA
+239 GGSDAETENRAA
-251 AVENHDG
+251 AGGSNDENENRAAAVGNHDG
-258 DEAVTADQN
+258 DEAVPADQ
-267 TEKRQTNTEKRQTN
+267 
-281 LETGQANPE
+281 NPE
-290 KGQRNPWKGMLLHL
+290 KGQKNPWKGMLLHL

-314 DIRMPIGMTIEETQR
+314 DIRMPIGMTIEEAQR

-347 RIIFMTDADSEIYRS
+347 RIIFMTDADSEIYRA

-382 KRDLGIDGRA
+382 KRGLDVDGRA

-397 FASSS
+397 FSSS
-402 FSQSSG
+402 FAHSSGNAPLTGSSQSSG
-408 NPSFSGSSQSSGS
+408 NPS
-421 APLSGSSQS
+421 
-430 SGNAPFSGSSQSSGN
+430 
-445 SSLSENSSQ
+445 LSENTSQ
-454 NQNYSN
+454 NQKHSN
-460 TENHDNQPLLSG
+460 SENHDNQPLLSG

-487 PPHPASHPAD
+487 PPHPAAHPAD

-623 SQEDYPAPPPMPPKL
+623 NQEDYPAPPPMPEKL
-638 PSLIALLVSRT
+638 PALIALLVSRT

-1015 QKGTRSMI
+1015 QKGTRVMI

-1042 AKTDINISNI
+1042 AKTDVNFSNV
-1052 SFENAY
+1052 SFENTY

>member
-19 RGGNKGSVTS
+19 RGGNKGSITS

-46 AILRIRG
+46 AILQIRG
-53 EKPIRSVDNHDA
+53 EKPIRSINNHDA
-65 AALAKAQQ
+65 TALAKAQQ
-73 RIKSQLPFRCAHYYQ
+73 RIKSQLPFRSAHYYQ

-113 EKELVEKAL
+113 EKELVERAL

-134 PDDTGERGATPAAAG
+134 PDDTGERGASTAAGGSDAENENRAAAGGSGAENVNRAAAG
-149 GSDDETENRAAAGG
+149 GSDAETENRATAGGSGDETENRAAAGG
-163 PGDETENRTAAGGP
+163 SN
-177 GNETEN
+177 
-183 RAAAGDSDDET
+183 
-194 ENRAAA
+194 
-200 GDSDDE
+200 
-206 TENRAVVGGSGNEAE
+206 AE
-221 NRAAAGG
+221 N
-228 PDHEKENRAAA
+228 ENRAAA
-239 GGSDHETENRAA
+239 GGSNDENVNRTA
-251 AVENHDG
+251 AVGNHDG

-267 TEKRQTNTEKRQTN
+267 PEN
-281 LETGQANPE
+281 GQ
-290 KGQRNPWKGMLLHL
+290 KNPWKGMLLHL

-314 DIRMPIGMTIEETQR
+314 DIRMPIGMTIEEAQR

-347 RIIFMTDADSEIYRS
+347 RIIFMTDADSEIYRA

-382 KRDLGIDGRA
+382 KRGLDIDGRV
-392 LKQGT
+392 
-397 FASSS
+397 
-402 FSQSSG
+402 
-408 NPSFSGSSQSSGS
+408 
-421 APLSGSSQS
+421 
-430 SGNAPFSGSSQSSGN
+430 
-445 SSLSENSSQ
+445 SEKTSQ
-454 NQNYSN
+454 NQNRSN
-460 TENHDNQPLLSG
+460 SENHDNQPLLSG

-487 PPHPASHPAD
+487 PLHPAPHPAD
-497 SHTSTAVGSAPA
+497 SHTSTGVGSAPA

-623 SQEDYPAPPPMPPKL
+623 NQEEDYPAPPPMPEKL
-638 PSLIALLVSRT
+638 PALIALLVSRT

-1015 QKGTRSMI
+1015 QKGTRVMI

-1036 FQSASQ
+1036 FQFASPAQ
-1042 AKTDINISNI
+1042 TDVNFSNV
-1052 SFENAY
+1052 SFENTY